1 MPYDLQLEDVEP
13 VYETFKGWKCSLE
26 GIDDF
31 LELPVELK
39 DYIFYLE
46 KVLEVPINILSAGPR
61 RRQTIF
67 RNSH

>member
-1 MPYDLQLEDVEP
+1 
-13 VYETFKGWKCSLE
+13 LE